1 MFSRITD
8 SKARKIKNRSRIL
21 SGFAFEYVIKM
32 LQLLE
37 KKDICT
43 NFAVNL
49 DKIKI
54 TMIKVSDDA
63 SKKIV
68 AMMQE
73 DGFDAANDYVR
84 VGVKSGGCSGLSYEL
99 KFDKELGENDKV
111 FEDNN
116 VKIAVEKK
124 SFLYLAGTVLEFSG
138 GLNGKGFVFNN
149 PNASRTCGCGE
160 SFSL

>member
-1 MFSRITD
+1 VNYITP
-8 SKARKIKNRSRIL
+8 
-21 SGFAFEYVIKM
+21 
-32 LQLLE
+32 
-37 KKDICT
+37 
-43 NFAVNL
+43 
-49 DKIKI
+49 IKI
-54 TMIKVSDDA
+54 NKNKVMIKVSDDA

-68 AMMQE
+68 AMMNE
-73 DGFDAANDYVR
+73 DGFNAAQDYVR

-99 KFDKELGENDKV
+99 KFDKSLGENDKV

-124 SFLYLAGTVLEFSG
+124 SFLYLAGTILEFSG